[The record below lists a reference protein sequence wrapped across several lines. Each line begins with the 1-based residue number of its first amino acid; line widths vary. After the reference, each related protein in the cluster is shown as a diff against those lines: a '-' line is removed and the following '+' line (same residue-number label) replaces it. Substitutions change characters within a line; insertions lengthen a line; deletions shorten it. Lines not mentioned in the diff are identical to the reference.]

1 MKRFSL
7 FMSVASV
14 ILINNLALAGEH
26 GAKCLHIVS
35 GKMKGCIITVS
46 TRQNS
51 LEMSFRSD
59 NYQNDNLWL
68 RGNKIIEISSGAHAQ
83 KRTKETIGASLVLGP
98 VGALVG
104 LFGKEKRTQF
114 AIEYV
119 DIQNKT
125 NIALIDIKTK
135 DSETLIQDLE
145 GLTGLKIRSTENP
158 Q

>member
-1 MKRFSL
+1 MKRFAL
-7 FMSVASV
+7 FISVASF
-14 ILINNLALAGEH
+14 LFTNNLALAGEY

-35 GKMKGCIITVS
+35 GKMKGCIILVS

-51 LEMSFRSD
+51 LEMNFRSD
-59 NYQNDNLWL
+59 KYQNDNLRL
-68 RGNKIIEISSGAHAQ
+68 RGNKIIEISSGEHAQ
-83 KRTKETIGASLVLGP
+83 RRTKETIGASLVLGP

-104 LFGKEKRTQF
+104 LFGKEKRSQF

-135 DSETLIQDLE
+135 DSDLLIKDLE
-145 GLTGLKIRSTENP
+145 GLTGLKIRTTENRL
-158 Q
+158 

>member
-1 MKRFSL
+1 MKKFAL
-7 FMSVASV
+7 FLSVASV
-14 ILINNLALAGEH
+14 LFTNNLALAGEH
-26 GAKCLHIVS
+26 GAKCLHIES
-35 GKMKGCIITVS
+35 GKMKGCIVIVS
-46 TRQNS
+46 TRENTFK
-51 LEMSFRSD
+51 MSFRSD
-59 NYQNDNLWL
+59 KYENDNLKL
-68 RGNKIIEISSGAHAQ
+68 RSHKIIEISSGEHAQ

-119 DIQNKT
+119 DTQNQT

-135 DSETLIQDLE
+135 DSEALIQDLE
-145 GLTGLKIRSTENP
+145 SLTGLKIRTTENP